1 MSKGDDWLA
10 KTVKASEET
19 KRKLEEEKPILW
31 PKGNV
36 IFAQIGD
43 TVVSTAWNSRRPDVV
58 LSNIIKLFK
67 KVGVKVSQVQTR
79 QLLEAINKFVASSGG
94 QEEDDERLSQASI
107 LLKLTENLELWHS
120 PDVQAFATILQ
131 NGHKEH
137 WQLNS
142 RTFKE
147 WLALQFFNTTGKN
160 PNRQALDDA
169 IETLAGKAKFTS
181 PEYPVFVRVAGT
193 DDKIYLDLGD
203 PEWHAAEIT
212 KDGWKVIQDPPVRFR
227 RSKGMLPL
235 PTPEP
240 GGSIDL
246 LRKYSNLPSGTHDD
260 GWVLLVGYIVGAFN
274 PRGPYPIAMHQGEQG
289 SGKTFIVRV
298 VRSLIDP
305 NKALLRACPKEERD
319 LMIAAY
325 NNWVLAFD
333 NVSSLPAWLSDAFC
347 RISTG
352 GGLATRQLYT
362 DTDETILDATR
373 PIILNGI
380 EDFAERDDLRDR
392 AVIITHPPI
401 PEEQRKTEEEL
412 WASFQKE
419 APLILGA
426 ILDAVVMALKRY
438 DQVKLGRLPRM
449 ADFARWVTA
458 AEPALGWSE
467 GTFLLKYYSNR
478 QEATEARLTDDELA
492 QALIAFARSKEEWT
506 STATELLEELNSFV
520 NENKRTLS
528 WPKDAR
534 GLGNKLRR
542 LAPVLRMIGINV
554 AFSREPG
561 TGRRIILIK
570 SAKSTGENVVTDVTL
585 ITPAQNGE
593 KTLKNEGASCDNKG
607 ESSDNKNSLMSQ
619 GAEECHTPESQK
631 LQEKADFKDEAKS
644 CDNCDIRDNNSR
656 DSSSSDAKKLAT
668 DSLENKTIKLCHDC
682 ILALKDKIERVAKG
696 EPTYGFCSNCQKYT
710 LVFNVLLKEGG
721 QQ

>member
-1 MSKGDDWLA
+1 MSEGEDWLS

-19 KRKLEEEKPILW
+19 KKRLEEEKPILR

-36 IFAQIGD
+36 VFAQIGD
-43 TVVSTAWNSRRPDVV
+43 TVISTAWNPERPEVV
-58 LSNIIKLFK
+58 LSNIVKLFK
-67 KVGVKVSQVQTR
+67 KVGIKVSQVQTR
-79 QLLEAINKFVASSGG
+79 QLLEAINEFVASSGD
-94 QEEDDERLSQASI
+94 QEKDEERLSQASI
-107 LLKLTENLELWHS
+107 LLKLAEGLELWHS
-120 PDVQAFATILQ
+120 SDMQAFATILQ
-131 NGHKEH
+131 DGHKEN

-147 WLALQFFNTTGKN
+147 WLALQFFNTTGRN

-169 IETLAGKAKFTS
+169 VETLAGKAKFTG
-181 PEYPVFVRVAGT
+181 PEYPVFVRIAGT
-193 DDKIYLDLGD
+193 NDKIYLDLGD
-203 PEWHAAEIT
+203 PEWHAVEIT
-212 KDGWKVIQDPPVRFR
+212 KDGWKIIQDPPVRFR
-227 RSKGMLPL
+227 RPKGMLLL
-235 PTPEP
+235 PAPES
-240 GGSIDL
+240 GGSIEL
-246 LRKYSNLPSGTHDD
+246 LRKYANLPLGTCDD
-260 GWVLLVGYIVGAFN
+260 GWILLVGYIMGAFN
-274 PRGPYPIAMHQGEQG
+274 PRGPYPIAMHEGEQG

-362 DTDETILDATR
+362 DADETILDATR

-392 AVIITHPPI
+392 AIIINHPPI

-412 WASFQKE
+412 WRSFQKE

-426 ILDAVVMALKRY
+426 ILDAVVVALRRY

-458 AEPALGWSE
+458 AEPALGWPE
-467 GTFLLKYYSNR
+467 GTFLLKYYGNR

-492 QALIAFARSKEEWT
+492 QSLIAFARSKESW
-506 STATELLEELNSFV
+506 SGTATELLEELNNFI
-520 NENKRTLS
+520 NENRKTLN

-534 GLGNKLRR
+534 GLGNRLRR
-542 LAPVLRMIGINV
+542 LAPILRMVRVEVSFG
-554 AFSREPG
+554 REPG
-561 TGRRIILIK
+561 TGKRIILL
-570 SAKSTGENVVTDVTL
+570 KSTKSIGGNVVTNVTVV
-585 ITPAQNGE
+585 TPAQNGE
-593 KTLKNEGASCDNKG
+593 KTPKNEGASCDNKA

-631 LQEKADFKDEAKS
+631 LQEKADFKEEAKG
-644 CDNCDIRDNNSR
+644 CDNCDNRDNNSR
-656 DSSSSDAKKLAT
+656 YSSSANDKKLAT
-668 DSLENKTIKLCHDC
+668 GSLENKTVKLCHDC
-682 ILALKDKIERVAKG
+682 ILALEDKIEKV
-696 EPTYGFCSNCQKYT
+696 EPTPAYGFCNNCGKYA
-710 LVFNVLLKEGG
+710 LVHNVVMRGDSS
-721 QQ
+721 